1 MKKSAQTK
9 DKDGK
14 DVKFEDCLQRLESL
28 VQEME
33 SGNLPLEDILKK
45 YEEGNRLVKLCAGK
59 LNEAEQ
65 RIEIL
70 MKEKNGS
77 LALKSFEESN
87 DEGENSKE
95 DLDEEPSSA
104 QDKDDQEDLF

>member
-1 MKKSAQTK
+1 VKKSPQNK
-9 DKDGK
+9 EP
-14 DVKFEDCLQRLESL
+14 KFEDCLQRLESL
-28 VQEME
+28 VHEME

-45 YEEGNRLVKLCAGK
+45 YEEGNRLVKSCATK

-77 LALKSFEESN
+77 IALKPFEEAN
-87 DEGENSKE
+87 GENTNEKE
-95 DLDEEPSSA
+95 DLDEKASNG
-104 QDKDDQEDLF
+104 QDSKEDEDLF